1 MELAPSLLVNRD
13 QYSRRFKWR
22 DGGGGKSVNVHIDL
36 QVSGALLPSYSHNSK
51 DQTTV
56 YIYKINEML

>member
-1 MELAPSLLVNRD
+1 MARPEN
-13 QYSRRFKWR
+13 
-22 DGGGGKSVNVHIDL
+22 GGMVV
-36 QVSGALLPSYSHNSK
+36 VVTLLPSYSHNSK